1 VSERSAEADVLVVG
15 GGLVGLAA
23 AALLARQG
31 ARVLLAERHPGTS
44 RHPKARL
51 VNQRSM
57 EIYRALGVE
66 DRVRAVGEPNG
77 GFAVA
82 DTLAG
87 EHTTWIA
94 PPAEDEAA
102 DVSPCPA
109 WSCDQQRL
117 EPILRDRAAELGV
130 DLCFGVEVTGLEQD
144 DDGVRA
150 VLVDGAGSRG
160 VRARYAVAA
169 DGARSAVRAT
179 LRIGWSGQPVPGT
192 AVSALF
198 RADLGPALRGRRAD
212 ALLARAAG
220 AFLFAR
226 GNAGD
231 RTWQLGTH
239 LRPDWDP
246 ADLHGPLREV
256 IRAATGLAELDP
268 VIEDVRLWETGA
280 FVADR
285 FRAGRVFLAGDAAH
299 VMPPYGGFGG
309 NTGVQDA
316 HALAWRL
323 AFACRGDTTHLDS
336 YEPERKAV
344 AARMVA
350 QALLRSRKTP
360 GDAAPPQQ
368 IDARTLVLGTHYGT
382 GGVEDPATPS
392 GDPGTRAAHV
402 LLRDGRSSLDLLD
415 PAAFTVL
422 DANRLPVADV
432 VPAHRARWARVYAGR
447 GVLVRPDGVIAA
459 RR

>member
-1 VSERSAEADVLVVG
+1 VSERSAGADVLVVG

-66 DRVRAVGEPNG
+66 DRVRAAGEPNG

-94 PPAEDEAA
+94 PPDEDEAA
-102 DVSPCPA
+102 DLSPCPA

-117 EPILRDRAAELGV
+117 EPILRDRAVELGA

-144 DDGVRA
+144 EDGVRA
-150 VLVDGAGSRG
+150 VLVDGAGNRG

-179 LRIGWSGQPVPGT
+179 LGIGWSGEPVPGT

-246 ADLHGPLREV
+246 ADLHAPLREV
-256 IRAATGLAELDP
+256 IRAATGLADLDP

-316 HALAWRL
+316 HELAWRL

-360 GDAAPPQQ
+360 GGAAPPQQ
-368 IDARTLVLGTHYGT
+368 IDARTLVLGAHHGT

-432 VPAHRARWARVYAGR
+432 VPAHRERWARVYAGR
-447 GVLVRPDGVIAA
+447 GVVVRPDGVIAA